1 MLLWYKSSTHF
12 RTLFT
17 LISMSVATLLPNF
30 PLTRSLGFEGGK
42 VELRAKVA
50 SALHSLLAILVPRPT
65 HTVLP
70 TNYMGHSLCGPIL
83 NMGNKS
89 PDLLGQW
96 FQPVSDFLPS
106 CPFEGL

>member
-1 MLLWYKSSTHF
+1 
-12 RTLFT
+12 
-17 LISMSVATLLPNF
+17 MSVATLLPNF

-50 SALHSLLAILVPRPT
+50 STLHSLLAILVPRPT

-89 PDLLGQW
+89 PHLLGQW